1 MANVKSTL
9 SLQDN
14 MSSTLSS
21 ITRAMNSTLSVMKS
35 VDTENTNMSK
45 AFNRA
50 RQDIVNAEKSIKKL
64 SSNANNLSDSMNK
77 ASSSSSSFFK
87 SLVGFGIVRSI
98 FSTITSQLDSAISR
112 FDTMNNYPRVLKN
125 LGLSADDA
133 KISIDAMQEH
143 LTGLPTRLDEATTGV
158 QRFIATNGNVKAS
171 TAMWL
176 AMNDAILAGG
186 ANENTRAAAIEQLTQ
201 AYAKGKPEA
210 QEWKSLQQAMPG
222 QLKQV
227 AKAMGYVSDSALYQ
241 ALKDGKTTMNDFMK
255 AMVQLDKEG
264 IDGFANFHDQAIT
277 STDGIGT
284 AFTNMKTAISKGLV
298 DLIDN
303 ANKSLQEAGLPS
315 IQQLI
320 TNAGKAIRT
329 GLQKL
334 GTILGVV
341 IKYAAKVYEFFANNW
356 SKIAPIIYGI
366 VAAMIAYKAVML
378 IVTAIEGIAA
388 FIKGVLTTATMIAT
402 AAQYGFNAALYA
414 CPITWIVA
422 LIVLLIA
429 IILAL
434 VAGLIYLWNTNDTV
448 AYAMIWLWDNV
459 KLNMMRAAL
468 AIKTAWYGLQIGIQ
482 TICAGILLIIQNM
495 VNGAIDLING
505 MISALNNIPGVNIN
519 TVEKKT
525 FGTEAVN
532 NAAVN
537 AATKAQDLLNDY
549 NNIQST
555 KAEMNA
561 TRSDRVKN
569 RKKVSVKN
577 LLGDGLKS
585 AGAGG
590 SDLGDVNWKDLNN
603 TVGNSNSGKGG
614 SGKAVKTTST
624 DKNVLGD
631 DDIKLLLD
639 IATRDYKLTYQQVT
653 PNITVTFGDVRET
666 ANVDEVLDAV
676 ADKLEEIYDA
686 SLEVG

>member
-9 SLQDN
+9 SLQDR

-35 VDTENTNMSK
+35 VDTENGNMSK
-45 AFNRA
+45 AFKRA
-50 RQDIVNAEKSIKKL
+50 RTDIVNAEKSIKTL
-64 SSNANNLSDSMNK
+64 SGNTNELSNNMNR
-77 ASSSSSSFFK
+77 ATSSSGSFFK

-112 FDTMNNYPRVLKN
+112 FDTMNNYPKVLQN
-125 LGLSADDA
+125 LGLSGKDADA
-133 KISIDAMQEH
+133 SINAMQEH
-143 LTGLPTRLDEATTGV
+143 LTGLPTRLDEATVGV
-158 QRFIATNGNVKAS
+158 QRFISTNGNVKAS

-227 AKAMGYVSDSALYQ
+227 AKAMGYVSDNALYQ
-241 ALKDGKTTMNDFMK
+241 ALKDGKVSMNDFMK
-255 AMVQLDKEG
+255 TMVQLDKQG

-277 STDGIGT
+277 ATDGIGT

-298 DLIDN
+298 DLINN
-303 ANKSLQEAGLPS
+303 ANTSLQEAGLPS
-315 IQQLI
+315 IQQII
-320 TNAGKAIRT
+320 TNTGKAIQK
-329 GLQKL
+329 GLQKI
-334 GTILGVV
+334 GTVLGVV
-341 IKYAAKVYEFFANNW
+341 IKYAAKVYQFFADNW
-356 SKIAPIIYGI
+356 SKIGPIIYGI
-366 VAAMIAYKAVML
+366 VAAMIAYKTVML

-388 FIKGVLTTATMIAT
+388 FVKGVLTTATTIAT

-414 CPITWIVA
+414 CPITWIVG

-459 KLNMMRAAL
+459 KLNMMKAAL

-482 TICAGILLIIQNM
+482 SICAGILLIIQNM

-505 MISALNNIPGVNIN
+505 MISALNAIPGVNIN

-532 NAAVN
+532 KAVAN
-537 AATKAQDLLNDY
+537 TATKAQDLLNDY
-549 NNIQST
+549 NNIKST
-555 KAEMNA
+555 KAEMDA
-561 TRSDRVKN
+561 TRSDRTKN

-577 LLGDGLKS
+577 LLGDSLKS

-624 DKNVLGD
+624 DNNLLGD

-639 IATRDYKLTYQQVT
+639 IATRDYKLTYQQIT
-653 PNITVTFGDVRET
+653 PNVTVTFGDIRET
-666 ANVDEVLDAV
+666 ANVDDVLDAV

-686 SLEVG
+686 SLEVE